1 MTSNTDFVPTASMF
15 QYLLMGELVMFSICL
30 LMIQIK
36 TRTVYIF
43 LVANAVALFGNL
55 FLLQAFEARDGF
67 TSPLGEALLIFSS
80 LCADTTKYLFFSKF
94 NLFKISEFFID
105 SL

>member
-1 MTSNTDFVPTASMF
+1 MTSNTDFVTTASMF

-43 LVANAVALFGNL
+43 LVANAVALLGNL

-67 TSPLGEALLIFSS
+67 TSPLGEIGRAHV
-80 LCADTTKYLFFSKF
+80 
-94 NLFKISEFFID
+94 
-105 SL
+105 